1 MNKKKIISALC
12 LAALL
17 MSASPALMLGQTAEE
32 ILRKVDA
39 AMSGAASAKDLESL
53 MTMTITSASGGI
65 KTRKLRV
72 WSRTVPGQDSQ
83 RLMKFLSPADVRDI
97 GFLTLADDQ
106 MYLYLP
112 EFRRIRRIASNNK
125 TENFVGSDFSYED
138 LSAAAFFGSYT
149 ASLSVQDE
157 KTWMLDLE
165 RKPGADKQYK
175 KIRLTVSKEALLPVK
190 MDLYDNAGNLV
201 KVEEED
207 NGRSGKYWV
216 PVLIRMKDI
225 KAGSSTELA
234 MSEIKTDQGLGDEV
248 FSQRNLQKRAQ

>member
-1 MNKKKIISALC
+1 MNKKSIIIGSGLILLLLC
-12 LAALL
+12 LFQAPLR
-17 MSASPALMLGQTAEE
+17 GQTAEE
-32 ILRKVDA
+32 ILKKVDA
-39 AMSGAASAKDLESL
+39 AMSGAAAAKDLESL
-53 MTMTITSASGGI
+53 MTMTITSASGGV
-65 KTRKLRV
+65 KSRKLRV

-97 GFLTLADDQ
+97 GFLTLADEQ

-138 LSAAAFFGSYT
+138 LSAAAFSRSY
-149 ASLSVQDE
+149 SPGLSAQDE
-157 KTWMLDLE
+157 KTWTLDLE

-175 KIRLTVSKEALLPVK
+175 KIRLIVSKEALLPLR
-190 MDLYDNAGNLV
+190 MELHDNAGNLV
-201 KVEEED
+201 KVADQE

-216 PVLIRMKDI
+216 PTLIRMKDV

-234 MSEIKTDQGLGDEV
+234 MSDIKTDQGLGEEV